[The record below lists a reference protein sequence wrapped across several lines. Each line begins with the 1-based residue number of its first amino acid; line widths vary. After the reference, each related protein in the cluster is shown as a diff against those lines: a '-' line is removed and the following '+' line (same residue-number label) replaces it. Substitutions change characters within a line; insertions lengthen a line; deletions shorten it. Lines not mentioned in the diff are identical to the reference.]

1 MKQLQ
6 MMRDFHEYRSSDTL
20 FDKIVA
26 LQEYERINR
35 PIFEQGQNLRIL
47 ILHDADADGYCA
59 AALTKLAFNGEDVEC
74 RALMHG
80 KEFDNAVP
88 EIFEK
93 GDYGVIVVLDHAIQ
107 SIHGE
112 MIAASSCKQVIWI
125 DHHRADEVEDLGS
138 RWIKVIDPRGSTAL
152 LTAMF
157 FNAPETVDEVVELI
171 DFNDRWLYNTNPG
184 PLASRA
190 RYFNKWLMAQGLENV
205 AWEDLLSGLALL
217 SNYIKA
223 GEAFHFALQ
232 SSVEYAVKNH
242 TRIVPYRV
250 NGAEGSFNGKEWS
263 VGVILDSG
271 RQSEIGAEILRQYGG
286 EIDFAAVIMFRGNNV
301 KFSFR
306 STDAH
311 LDVQKIAQE
320 LGGYGHR
327 NAAGVELPLN
337 FSKLD
342 PRLVRLITG

>member
-6 MMRDFHEYRSSDTL
+6 MMRDFHEYRSNDTL
-20 FDKIVA
+20 FDKIIS

-93 GDYGVIVVLDHAIQ
+93 ENYEVIVVLDHAIQ
-107 SIHGE
+107 SIHGS

-157 FNAPETVDEVVELI
+157 FNAPKMVDEVVELI
-171 DFNDRWLYNTNPG
+171 DFNDRWLYSTEPG

-190 RYFNKWLMAQGLENV
+190 LYFNKWLMAQGLENI
-205 AWEDLLSGLALL
+205 AWKDLLSGLAPL
-217 SNYIKA
+217 SDYIKA
-223 GEAFHFALQ
+223 GEAYHFALQ

-242 TRIVPYRV
+242 TRITSYPANDAVE
-250 NGAEGSFNGKEWS
+250 NIWK

-306 STDAH
+306 STDTH